1 MARNY
6 VSSEVFLAA
15 YLRGHKA
22 GYTMEQIAEE
32 LGMQKSSATVKA
44 SQLRQKG
51 IKLPKLA
58 QSRQKLDLGVLA
70 KMVQDY
76 EDDLIDLDGNHNV
89 TISDHLDEDV
99 PNDTEFVGFPQQEV

>member
-1 MARNY
+1 
-6 VSSEVFLAA
+6 
-15 YLRGHKA
+15 
-22 GYTMEQIAEE
+22 MEEIAND

-70 KMVQDY
+70 RMVQDY
-76 EDDLIDLDGNHNV
+76 EADLDGNANV
-89 TISDHLDEDV
+89 TISDHMGDDVQDED
-99 PNDTEFVGFPQQEV
+99 NTEFVGFPEQEV